1 MYENMT
7 YENIL
12 AGMLERVASP
22 VDKREGSLVWDALAP
37 AAFELARLYQAL
49 ELVLQEGFA
58 DTASRAYLVL
68 RAKERGLSPRPAGPA
83 TALGLIETQTEVAVG
98 SRFCCERFNW
108 RVTRSLGE
116 NLFELECEEAGS
128 EPNAYL
134 GRLVPLEYLSGLN
147 RAELQRLIVPGED
160 EESTE
165 AFRARYLRDLL
176 EQRFGGNVADYVA
189 KAESVAG
196 VGAAKVQAAWA
207 GGGTVRL
214 LLLDEKL
221 SVPTADLLERVQQ
234 LFDPRGLAAG
244 QGAGLGLAPIGHVVT
259 VAAAEARTGDVA
271 LQLPLREGWQAAAVA
286 AAVRGCV
293 EGYLADLRTE
303 WAAAEHLTVRISQLE
318 ARILQLPGVL
328 DVSGLTL
335 AGTAANL
342 QLSDTEIPVRGQVD
356 VR

>member
-1 MYENMT
+1 
-7 YENIL
+7 
-12 AGMLERVASP
+12 ML
-22 VDKREGSLVWDALAP
+22 
-37 AAFELARLYQAL
+37 F
-49 ELVLQEGFA
+49 
-58 DTASRAYLVL
+58 
-68 RAKERGLSPRPAGPA
+68 
-83 TALGLIETQTEVAVG
+83 
-98 SRFCCERFNW
+98 
-108 RVTRSLGE
+108 RS
-116 NLFELECEEAGS
+116 
-128 EPNAYL
+128 
-134 GRLVPLEYLSGLN
+134 LN

-221 SVPTADLLERVQQ
+221 SVPAADLLERVQQ

-259 VAAAEARTGDVA
+259 VAAAEARTVDVA
-271 LQLPLREGWQAAAVA
+271 LQLTLREGWQAADVA
-286 AAVRGCV
+286 AAVRGCG

-318 ARILQLPGVL
+318 ARILQLPGVW

-335 AGTAANL
+335 AGKAANL

>member
-68 RAKERGLSPRPAGPA
+68 RAKERGLSPRPASPA

-128 EPNAYL
+128 EQNA
-134 GRLVPLEYLSGLN
+134 
-147 RAELQRLIVPGED
+147 
-160 EESTE
+160 
-165 AFRARYLRDLL
+165 
-176 EQRFGGNVADYVA
+176 
-189 KAESVAG
+189 
-196 VGAAKVQAAWA
+196 
-207 GGGTVRL
+207 
-214 LLLDEKL
+214 
-221 SVPTADLLERVQQ
+221 
-234 LFDPRGLAAG
+234 
-244 QGAGLGLAPIGHVVT
+244 
-259 VAAAEARTGDVA
+259 
-271 LQLPLREGWQAAAVA
+271 
-286 AAVRGCV
+286 
-293 EGYLADLRTE
+293 
-303 WAAAEHLTVRISQLE
+303 
-318 ARILQLPGVL
+318 
-328 DVSGLTL
+328 
-335 AGTAANL
+335 
-342 QLSDTEIPVRGQVD
+342 
-356 VR
+356 

>member
-1 MYENMT
+1 MFENMT

-22 VDKREGSLVWDALAP
+22 VDKREGALLWDALAP
-37 AAFELARLYQAL
+37 AAFELARLYAAL

-58 DTASRAYLVL
+58 DTASRTYLIL
-68 RAKERGLSPRPAGPA
+68 RARERGLSPRPASPA
-83 TALGLIETQTEVAVG
+83 TALGLISAQAEPPLG

-116 NLFELECEEAGS
+116 GLFELECEEAGS

-134 GRLVPLEYLSGLN
+134 GRMVPLEYLSGLSK
-147 RAELQRLIVPGED
+147 AELQRLIVPGED

-165 AFRARYLRDLL
+165 AFRARYLRDLV

-189 KAESVAG
+189 KAESIAG
-196 VGAAKVQAAWA
+196 VGAAKVQAAWD

-214 LLLDEKL
+214 ILLNEKL
-221 SVPTADLLERVQQ
+221 GVPEAALVERVQQ
-234 LFDPRGLAAG
+234 IFDPRGLAAG

-259 VAAAEARTGDVA
+259 VAAAEARVVNVA
-271 LQLPLREGWQAAAVA
+271 LRLTLREGWQAADVA
-286 AAVRGCV
+286 EAVRGCV
-293 EGYLADLRTE
+293 EGYLADLRGE
-303 WAAAEHLTVRISQLE
+303 WAAAERLTVRISQLE

-335 AGTAANL
+335 GGQAANL
-342 QLSDTEIPVRGQVD
+342 QLGEMEIPVRGQVD